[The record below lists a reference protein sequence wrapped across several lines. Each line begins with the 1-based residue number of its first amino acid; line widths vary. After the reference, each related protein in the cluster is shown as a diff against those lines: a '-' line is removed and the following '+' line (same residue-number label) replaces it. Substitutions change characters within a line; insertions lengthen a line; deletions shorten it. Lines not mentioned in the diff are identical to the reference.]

1 MTAPTAPSPEARTSP
16 YLTPADVER
25 EFGFSRTHLAQMR
38 FHGEGPRYRKPTPRK
53 VLYRRADIID
63 WIEASARQGTA
74 AEAS

>member
-1 MTAPTAPSPEARTSP
+1 MSTSTSLAATTGGP

-25 EFGFSRTHLAQMR
+25 EFGFSRAHLAAMR
-38 FHGEGPRYRKPTPRK
+38 FQGVGPRYRKPTPRK
-53 VLYRRADIID
+53 VLYTRADVID

>member
-1 MTAPTAPSPEARTSP
+1 MSTPTPIATAATGSP
-16 YLTPADVER
+16 YLTPNDVER
-25 EFGFSRTHLAQMR
+25 EFGFTRAHLAQMR

-53 VLYRRADIID
+53 ILYTRADIIE